1 MPTILDHI
9 PTGAA
14 NAIPRAELAARLELS
29 DRRTREA
36 IQKARD
42 DGALILN
49 EQGGAGYY
57 VATADDLDAIERQYR
72 QDTSRALSILRRRK
86 AMRAL
91 LKAAGRAV

>member
-1 MPTILDHI
+1 MNTILDLI
-9 PTGAA
+9 PTGAE
-14 NAIPRAELAARLELS
+14 NAITRAELAAKAGMS

-36 IQKARD
+36 VQKARD
-42 DGALILN
+42 AGALILN
-49 EQGGAGYY
+49 GQDGAGYY

-86 AMRAL
+86 CMRAL

>member
-1 MPTILDHI
+1 MPTILDYI

-14 NAIPRAELAARLELS
+14 NAIPRAELAARLGLS
-29 DRRTREA
+29 DRHTREA

-49 EQGGAGYY
+49 EQSGAGYFL
-57 VATADDLDAIERQYR
+57 ATADDLDAIERQYR